1 MRLRHFEDK
10 RKPNNFDAKNY
21 NNGCAVN

>member
-21 NNGCAVN
+21 NNGCAMN